1 MLFCLLVSSCSVKNR
16 ARYELPEFSSESEGV
31 FEVLTDTLY
40 GFSAISDIAVYE
52 DKVIVSAVNLESGK
66 CIHVFDKNTGNLLV
80 STLNSGRGP
89 KELLYSLNCN
99 FNQNRGIMTFYDALV
114 AKKLWFQVD
123 SLLNDGL
130 SAVNEQPF
138 IAPKWNRHIVD
149 LEDATLYMGSESYLY
164 RDTSKVSR
172 MELCDGS
179 GNVLSSWNEFPV
191 IDDDRKR
198 FNMYYQDRIA
208 VSPDETH
215 LAVATTLGGILEIFS
230 LKDNII
236 RNVTTEYFIE
246 PDFAVNEN
254 GGYSFNDNTVDSF
267 NDIYATDNRIYAVF
281 GVGVRLK
288 ENFAKPLDEQELIYT
303 DIAAFD
309 WEGTPERLIHTDYR
323 IEKLCL
329 NEDADMLYAIVN
341 DIEGNAW
348 LGRIKL

>member
-1 MLFCLLVSSCSVKNR
+1 MRTFRYTSCLSGIMLFCLLVSSCSVKNR

-40 GFSAISDIAVYE
+40 GFSAISDIAVYG
-52 DKVIVSAVNLESGK
+52 DMVIVSAVNLEYDCTRRFALS
-66 CIHVFDKNTGNLLV
+66 CALC
-80 STLNSGRGP
+80 
-89 KELLYSLNCN
+89 CN

-267 NDIYATDNRIYAVF
+267 NDISATDDRIYAVF

-303 DIAAFD
+303 DIAVFD

-329 NEDADMLYAIVN
+329 DEDADMLYTIVN